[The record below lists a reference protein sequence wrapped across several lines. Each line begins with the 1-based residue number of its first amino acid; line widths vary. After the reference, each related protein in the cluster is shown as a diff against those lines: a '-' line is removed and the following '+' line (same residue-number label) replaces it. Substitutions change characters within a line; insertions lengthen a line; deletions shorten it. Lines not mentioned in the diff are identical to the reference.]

1 MTKFVKF
8 LVIGG
13 VAGAAVVAARSMK
26 AEEPVDDL
34 PKQAA
39 RSAGIGALTGGA
51 LGLVLDRRSR
61 RRARRKTMK
70 LAETARAAV
79 PTLGRKG
86 RKARKAAAKAARKA
100 RRRAGT
106 VVEMAESRLH
116 KLAS

>member
-8 LVIGG
+8 LILGG

-26 AEEPVDDL
+26 AEEPVEDL

-51 LGLVLDRRSR
+51 VGLVLDRRSR
-61 RRARRKTMK
+61 RRARRKALK
-70 LAETARAAV
+70 LLETARVAA
-79 PTLGRKG
+79 PALGRKG
-86 RKARKAAAKAARKA
+86 KKARRAAAKAAKKA

-106 VVEMAESRLH
+106 VAEMAESRLH